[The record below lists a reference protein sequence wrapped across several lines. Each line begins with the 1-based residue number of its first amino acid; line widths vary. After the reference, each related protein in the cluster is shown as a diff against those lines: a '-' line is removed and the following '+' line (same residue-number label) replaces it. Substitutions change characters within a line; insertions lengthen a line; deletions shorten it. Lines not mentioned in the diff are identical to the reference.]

1 VAFAAMPPPLLKRGR
16 SADKSK
22 GHCSNLLCRSRF
34 VQVALV
40 PRATVRRMRAGWI
53 TCRQLLGAGRKVMVM
68 KYALTTVAALSFG
81 SLSFRISHLLG
92 WNHLGERLLVLAG
105 ALFAAA
111 FLCAPLWS

>member
-1 VAFAAMPPPLLKRGR
+1 
-16 SADKSK
+16 
-22 GHCSNLLCRSRF
+22 
-34 VQVALV
+34 
-40 PRATVRRMRAGWI
+40 MRAVEHYSRPSFA
-53 TCRQLLGAGRKVMVM
+53 RQAEIAAV
-68 KYALTTVAALSFG
+68 KYALTTLAALSFG